1 MKYFISDTHFFH
13 ENIIKFSN
21 RPFDSV
27 VEMNQTMINKWNSV
41 IGQTD
46 EIYIL
51 GDLVVRG
58 TGKQANEILKL
69 LNGKKY
75 LIKGNH
81 EHYLDDP
88 EFDSSHF
95 EWIKDYY
102 SFKFNK
108 KTFVL
113 FHYPI
118 LEWNGFYNDSIHLY
132 GHVHHKK
139 KEYLRNILGSRAIN
153 VGVDVN
159 NFFPISIEQVLS
171 IVKLRENKLLQ

>member
-21 RPFDSV
+21 RPFEDV
-27 VEMNQTMINKWNSV
+27 AKMNQTLISNWNAV
-41 IGQTD
+41 IEQKD
-46 EIYIL
+46 EVYIL
-51 GDLVVRG
+51 GDFVVRG
-58 TGKQANEILKL
+58 TGKQANEILEQ

-81 EHYLDDP
+81 EYYLDDP
-88 EFDSSHF
+88 EFKNSYF

-102 SFKFNK
+102 SFKYNK

-139 KEYLRNILGSRAIN
+139 KEYLRNILGPRAIN

-159 NFFPISIEQVLS
+159 NFFPISLEQVLT
-171 IVKLRENKLLQ
+171 IVKSREK

>member
-21 RPFDSV
+21 RPFDE
-27 VEMNQTMINKWNSV
+27 VEKMNKTMIINWNAV
-41 IGQTD
+41 IRQTD
-46 EIYIL
+46 EVYIL
-51 GDLVVRG
+51 GDFVVRG
-58 TGKQANEILKL
+58 TGKQANEILNQ

-88 EFDSSHF
+88 EFDSSYL

-102 SFKFNK
+102 SFKYNK
-108 KTFVL
+108 QTIVL

-118 LEWNGFYNDSIHLY
+118 LEWDKFYNNSIHLY

-139 KEYLRNILGSRAIN
+139 KEYLRNILGTRAIN

-159 NFFPISIEQVLS
+159 NFYPISIEQVLS
-171 IVKLRENKLLQ
+171 IVKSRENKLL